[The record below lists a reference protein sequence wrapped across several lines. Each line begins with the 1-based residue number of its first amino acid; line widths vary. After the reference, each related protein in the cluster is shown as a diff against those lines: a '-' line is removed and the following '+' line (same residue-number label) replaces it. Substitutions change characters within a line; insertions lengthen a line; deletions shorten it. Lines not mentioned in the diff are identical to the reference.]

1 MRRKRQLAIRA
12 ELEGSSPAAIRRV
25 RRDRNLSVQAGKGHG
40 KRTYRSVVHAR
51 NQKAASKRA
60 DTGSARLID
69 LLLKR

>member
-12 ELEGSSPAAIRRV
+12 AMEGSSPAAIRRV
-25 RRDRNLSVQAGKGHG
+25 RRDRNISAQLGKGHG
-40 KRTYRSVVHAR
+40 KRVYKSVVAAR

-60 DTGSARLID
+60 ETGATRLID